1 MDQTQFAIL
10 YDSLRSITH
19 CLDIHSRM
27 LHRQIGV
34 TVSQF
39 SILLALSHESPLSVS
54 NLSQKIHLSSST
66 ISVMTP
72 RLVTK
77 GLITKETALGDRRQV
92 LLHLTNKGSEL
103 LKAGYSP
110 LPPGLIANFTNGMP
124 DWEINMILATLQKL
138 VQMMRHQE
146 IDPE

>member
-1 MDQTQFAIL
+1 MDQAQFAIL
-10 YDSLRSITH
+10 YDSLISINH
-19 CLDIHSRM
+19 YLDIHSRL
-27 LHRQIGV
+27 LHKQIGV
-34 TVSQF
+34 TVPQF

-72 RLVTK
+72 RLVAN
-77 GLITKETALGDRRQV
+77 GLISRETALGDRRQV
-92 LLHLTNKGSEL
+92 LLHLTDKGSKL

-124 DWEINMILATLQKL
+124 DWERHMILSALQKL
-138 VQMMRHQE
+138 AQIMRHQE
-146 IDPE
+146 IDSE